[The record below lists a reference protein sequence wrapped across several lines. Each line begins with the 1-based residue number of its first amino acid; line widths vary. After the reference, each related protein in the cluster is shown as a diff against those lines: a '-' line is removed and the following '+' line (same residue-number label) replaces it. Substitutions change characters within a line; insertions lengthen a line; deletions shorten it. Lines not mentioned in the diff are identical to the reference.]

1 MAGVKKS
8 FAFQRVVAG
17 VWVLL
22 LPLGCFDI
30 YHYYLAM
37 QEIPRGYY
45 CDSLGNQSSLLAHV
59 YSLVRSTKQHR
70 RAFLRALLRYFE
82 DYEVHLTIKSC

>member
-1 MAGVKKS
+1 
-8 FAFQRVVAG
+8 
-17 VWVLL
+17 
-22 LPLGCFDI
+22 
-30 YHYYLAM
+30 M
-37 QEIPRGYY
+37 QEVPRGYC

-82 DYEVHLTIKSC
+82 DYEVFLTLGSC